1 MERVVALLSH
11 SHVVDTIFNSISRLQ
26 VMHPDPVKDE
36 DEDNTFMT
44 ANGVV
49 SVEDHICNLFEKA
62 AVGLH
67 VGMHG

>member
-1 MERVVALLSH
+1 MVH
-11 SHVVDTIFNSISRLQ
+11 SHVVDTLFNSISRLQ

-49 SVEDHICNLFEKA
+49 SVEDHICSLFEKA
-62 AVGLH
+62 AVRVV
-67 VGMHG
+67 VGIHG

>member
-1 MERVVALLSH
+1 MVYLH
-11 SHVVDTIFNSISRLQ
+11 IVDTLFNSISRLQ

-62 AVGLH
+62 AVGVD
-67 VGMHG
+67 VGMLPSFSFF

>member
-1 MERVVALLSH
+1 ML
-11 SHVVDTIFNSISRLQ
+11 FNSISRLQ

-62 AVGLH
+62 AVGVD
-67 VGMHG
+67 VGIHG